1 LEEGI
6 EWIKATYSV
15 QIKKSALSDW
25 LRHRRMQSVVSG
37 QLEHYRENSAKATL
51 IGNVI
56 GTALHVDDVN
66 LRMIQQAIFDELNL
80 PKESRSE
87 DRLTAYMDL
96 AIKARAQELKNRNL
110 DLEVEKFKVSLRT
123 KLEAG
128 LEALAGEIQGND
140 HAMAKY
146 RELKEELAKAA

>member
-1 LEEGI
+1 
-6 EWIKATYSV
+6 
-15 QIKKSALSDW
+15 
-25 LRHRRMQSVVSG
+25 
-37 QLEHYRENSAKATL
+37 
-51 IGNVI
+51 
-56 GTALHVDDVN
+56 
-66 LRMIQQAIFDELNL
+66 
-80 PKESRSE
+80 
-87 DRLTAYMDL
+87 MDL